1 MSRATIL
8 IPLCLAACAPPA
20 APIAEISGERLLAD
34 IAVLAA
40 DSLEGRRPGTIGEDR
55 TIAFLTSQFEAIG
68 LEPGNPD
75 GSWTQPLTL
84 VGITGT
90 PIMTVT
96 RAGNSQTL
104 DWKTDYVA
112 QSRREVTAVDVADAG
127 MVFVGYGVTA
137 PEYGWDDFKGEDV
150 RGKTVVMLVGD
161 PPVRLVTDS
170 LALDPEM
177 FRAEAMTYYGRW
189 TYKYEEA
196 TRRGAAA
203 VLVVH
208 QTAPAGYPWEVVEG
222 GWSGERMD
230 VSTADG
236 HADRVAVEGWLS
248 EAAARRLFADAGL
261 DFDQQEALARTT
273 DFRPVDLG
281 ASASIHIDNTLRTVN
296 THNVIAQ
303 LPGSDPEVSDEY
315 VIFTAHW
322 DHFGIGAPVDGD
334 SIYNGALD
342 NASGTAAL
350 LELARAF
357 SQEGAPRRT
366 LLFLAVTAEEQGLL
380 GSKWYAENPLYPLER
395 TVADIN
401 LDGMNVIAPTSDLVV
416 IGLGNSTLDDL
427 LGEEAAARDRTL
439 TPDAEPEKG
448 LYYRSDHFE
457 FAKQGVPALFTDPGT
472 HAIGHPEDYMEQR
485 RDAWTAEIYHSPA
498 DQVDSTW
505 DIAAAVPDL
514 TLLMALGRRVAND
527 EAWPTW
533 KPGTEFKAVREAS
546 LAPRD
551 E

>member
-20 APIAEISGERLLAD
+20 APVAEISGERLLND
-34 IAVLAA
+34 ITVLAS
-40 DSLEGRRPGTIGEDR
+40 DSLMGRRPGTIGEDR

-90 PIMTVT
+90 PTMTVT
-96 RAGNSQTL
+96 RAGRAHPL
-104 DWKTDYVA
+104 DWKTDYLA
-112 QSRREVTAVDVADAG
+112 TSRREVGAVDVAAAG

-161 PPVRLVTDS
+161 PPVRLATDTA
-170 LALDPEM
+170 ALDPAM

-208 QTAPAGYPWEVVEG
+208 QTASAGYPWEVVEG
-222 GWSGERMD
+222 GWSRERMD
-230 VSTADG
+230 VSTPDG
-236 HADRVAVEGWLS
+236 HADRVAVEGWLA

-261 DFDQQEALARTT
+261 DFDHQEALARTAG
-273 DFRPVDLG
+273 FRPVDLG
-281 ASASIHIDNTLRTVN
+281 ASASIQINQTLRTVE
-296 THNVIAQ
+296 THNVIAK
-303 LPGSDPEVSDEY
+303 LPGADPAVAGEY
-315 VIFTAHW
+315 VIYTAHW
-322 DHFGIGAPVDGD
+322 DHFGIGAPVNGD

-357 SQEGAPRRT
+357 RREGAPRRS

-380 GSKWYAENPLYPLER
+380 GSKWYAENPLYPLAR
-395 TVADIN
+395 TVANIN

-416 IGLGNSTLDDL
+416 IGLGSSTLDDL

-457 FAKQGVPALFTDPGT
+457 FAKQGVPALFIDAGT
-472 HAIGHPEDYMEQR
+472 RAFGQPDDYMEQR
-485 RDAWTAEIYHSPA
+485 REAWTAEIYHSPA
-498 DQVDSTW
+498 DQVDVSW

-514 TLLMALGRRVAND
+514 ELLMALGRRVANG
-527 EAWPTW
+527 EVWPTW
-533 KPGTEFKAVREAS
+533 KPGTEFKAIREAS
-546 LAPRD
+546 LARHD

>member
-1 MSRATIL
+1 
-8 IPLCLAACAPPA
+8 LAACAPA
-20 APIAEISGERLLAD
+20 APPSAEISGERLLND
-34 IAVLAA
+34 ITVLAS
-40 DSLEGRRPGTIGEDR
+40 DSFMGRRPGTIGEDR
-55 TIAFLTSQFEAIG
+55 TIAFLTSQFETIG

-75 GSWTQPLTL
+75 GSWTQPLAL
-84 VGITGT
+84 VGVAGVPT
-90 PIMTVT
+90 MTVT
-96 RAGNSQTL
+96 RDGTPRPL
-104 DWKTDYVA
+104 EWKTDYVA
-112 QSRREVTAVDVADAG
+112 QSRREVAAVDVVAAG

-137 PEYGWDDFKGEDV
+137 PEYGWDDFKEEDV

-161 PPVRLVTDS
+161 PPVRLATDTS
-170 LALDPEM
+170 ALDPAM

-208 QTAPAGYPWEVVEG
+208 QTAPAGYPWDVVEG
-222 GWSGERMD
+222 GWAGERMD

-248 EAAARRLFADAGL
+248 EAAARRLFDDAGL
-261 DFDQQEALARTT
+261 DFDQQEALARTA

-281 ASASIHIDNTLRTVN
+281 ASASIHIDNTLRRVD
-296 THNVIAQ
+296 THNVIAK

-315 VIFTAHW
+315 VIYTAHW
-322 DHFGIGAPVDGD
+322 DHFGIGAAVDGD

-357 SQEGAPRRT
+357 RQEGAPRRT

-380 GSKWYAENPLYPLER
+380 GSKWYAENPLYPLEH
-395 TVADIN
+395 TLAGIN

-457 FAKQGVPALFTDPGT
+457 FAKQGVPALFTDAGT
-472 HAIGHPEDYMEQR
+472 RAIGQPEDYMEQR
-485 RDAWTAEIYHSPA
+485 REAWTAEIYHSPA
-498 DQVDSTW
+498 DQIDSTW
-505 DIAAAVPDL
+505 DITAAVPDL
-514 TLLMALGRRVAND
+514 TVLMALGRRVANG

-533 KPGTEFKAVREAS
+533 KPGTEFKAIREAS